1 MKNVGA
7 SRLLGSELP
16 IPQSAQHP
24 ARVRPGETARR
35 AARGVLLLLGSV
47 VLVLLCRR
55 LGLGELVE
63 AVERA
68 SPTRFAVF
76 LAVSSAV
83 FLTYALR
90 WRMVL
95 RAMDGDREPPPLLAL
110 LSFRAAGHAA
120 GTLLPSA
127 QLGGE
132 PVRALLLR
140 RRVGDWTC
148 AISSVAID
156 RMLDASASAVAGP
169 IYVAIFFLAHGSART
184 TPPWLIAAMAVG
196 VVALAAFYVIVYCGG
211 APLSL
216 LAGRALVRSAQG
228 SLAAIDR
235 RLVEFVRTPTF
246 PAALTLSFVIE
257 ALILAELWALA
268 RAFALPISVPTLVG
282 VMVGMGV
289 AQLAPIPAAIGS
301 LEATQV
307 GVLTLAGGAAPLGL
321 AVGLL
326 VRLRETLWILVG
338 LAVLYRE
345 GFSWPGRESVAAPA
359 IAGKTSAIDP
369 NE

>member
-1 MKNVGA
+1 V
-7 SRLLGSELP
+7 E
-16 IPQSAQHP
+16 P
-24 ARVRPGETARR
+24 AARGR
-35 AARGVLLLLGSV
+35 RCARGVLFLLGFAV
-47 VLVLLCRR
+47 FVFLCSR

-68 SPTRFAVF
+68 SPARFAVF
-76 LAVSSAV
+76 LAFSSAV

-90 WRMVL
+90 WRIVV
-95 RAMDGDREPPPLLAL
+95 RAMEKGREPPPLLTL
-110 LSFRAAGHAA
+110 LSFRAAGHAV

-140 RRVGDWTC
+140 RRSGDWTG
-148 AISSVAID
+148 AISSVAMD
-156 RMLDASASAVAGP
+156 RLLEASASAVAGP
-169 IYVAIFFLAHGSART
+169 IYVAVFFLAHGSAGAT
-184 TPPWLIAAMAVG
+184 APWLLVAMAAG
-196 VVALAAFYVIVYCGG
+196 VVALAAFYVVVCRGG

-216 LAGRALVRSAQG
+216 LAGRGLVPSVEG

-235 RLVEFVRTPTF
+235 RFAEFVRTPSF
-246 PAALTLSFVIE
+246 PISIALSLVVE

-268 RAFALPISVPTLVG
+268 RAFALPISLPTLVG

-289 AQLAPIPAAIGS
+289 AQLAPIPAALGS

-345 GFSWPGRESVAAPA
+345 GLPWRGGASFVRSA